1 MPPKKKPPAVCV
13 SDISTFFNLSTREN
27 NDKINTIR
35 ENVLDIVLNPPQE
48 YLSHEEYGK
57 FWDTVKKAFD
67 DALKTLAEKTDI
79 SEYTSIKIKPKGGR
93 NSHYDKEI
101 IYYQENKIIGTRKV
115 EFKNGGRR
123 ISHLP
128 QFLSLQVKFGL
139 IEETYDK
146 FYYENYIDKYMNCD
160 PLLTTTLNKKP
171 SLQDYLKSVTK
182 TDLKKASL
190 FFSELQNRELF
201 FQKEKKSVV
210 NLSITDYLT
219 KFGASI
225 DIKPFYEKVKET
237 QGGKHFLMW
246 SDEKFYLDTFSDE
259 EISQEMTFDSI
270 KNGNSLE
277 IKSGKVIYSLLLRWR
292 NHKGILNP
300 AWQISMKRNES

>member
-1 MPPKKKPPAVCV
+1 MPPKKKPVCV
-13 SDISTFFNLSTREN
+13 SDISTFFSLSTREK
-27 NDKINTIR
+27 NDNINTIR
-35 ENVLDIVLNPPQE
+35 ENILDIVLDPPKE
-48 YLSHEEYGK
+48 YLSDEKFGK
-57 FWDTVKKAFD
+57 FWDIVKKAFN

-79 SEYTSIKIKPKGGR
+79 PEYTSIKIKPKGGR

-101 IYYQENKIIGTRKV
+101 IYYQENKILGTRKV

-146 FYYENYIDKYMNCD
+146 FYYENYIDKYISCD
-160 PLLTTTLNKKP
+160 PLLTTSSKKP
-171 SLQDYLKSVTK
+171 SLEVYLKSVTK
-182 TDLKKASL
+182 TDLKVAPL

-219 KFGASI
+219 KYGASI
-225 DIKPFYEKVKET
+225 DIKPFYEKVKKT
-237 QGGKHFLMW
+237 QGEKHFLLW

-259 EISQEMTFDSI
+259 EISKDMTFDSI
-270 KNGNSLE
+270 KNGNSIE

-300 AWQISMKRNES
+300 AWQISMKRNE